1 MKLVTKLLL
10 SWRSPITNL
19 NLHLHLHLN
28 LHVQKI
34 GQATNLS
41 RDQQWTDLN
50 PVPEDH
56 KQITELLQLKLNQ
69 AMELLQPNPRQ
80 SMDPRRIPTDP
91 HHLNLNRLNL
101 NLNRLQIDRVILLLL
116 LETVHRT
123 ELQLSIY
130 LLENLA
136 ETIWAKLCKS
146 SSAFSGVTSI
156 RKKRRLTD
164 IDVVNIR
171 CENQSRCSS
180 QSQMLN
186 LYFSLCCISTGP

>member
-1 MKLVTKLLL
+1 MIETLKMKLVTKLLL

-19 NLHLHLHLN
+19 NLHLQLHLN

-41 RDQQWTDLN
+41 RDQQQWTDPQSFPN

-56 KQITELLQLKLNQ
+56 KQITELPQLKLNQ

-91 HHLNLNRLNL
+91 HHLNLNRL
-101 NLNRLQIDRVILLLL
+101 QIDRVILLLL
-116 LETVHRT
+116 LETVHPRD
-123 ELQLSIY
+123 LQLSIY

-146 SSAFSGVTSI
+146 SSAYSGATST

-164 IDVVNIR
+164 INVVNIR
-171 CENQSRCSS
+171 CEIQLQKSKP
-180 QSQMLN
+180 L
-186 LYFSLCCISTGP
+186 

>member
-1 MKLVTKLLL
+1 METLNMKIVTKHLL

-19 NLHLHLHLN
+19 NLHLQLHLN

-56 KQITELLQLKLNQ
+56 KQITELPQLKLNQ

-91 HHLNLNRLNL
+91 HHLNLNRL
-101 NLNRLQIDRVILLLL
+101 QIDRVILLLL
-116 LETVHRT
+116 LETVLHPRD
-123 ELQLSIY
+123 LQLSIY

-146 SSAFSGVTSI
+146 SSAYSGATST

-164 IDVVNIR
+164 INVVNIR
-171 CENQSRCSS
+171 CEIQLQKSKP
-180 QSQMLN
+180 L
-186 LYFSLCCISTGP
+186 

>member
-1 MKLVTKLLL
+1 MIETLKVKLVTKHLL

-19 NLHLHLHLN
+19 NLHLQLHLN

-56 KQITELLQLKLNQ
+56 KQITELPQLKLNQ

-91 HHLNLNRLNL
+91 HHLNLN
-101 NLNRLQIDRVILLLL
+101 LNRLQIDRVILLLL

-123 ELQLSIY
+123 DLQLSIY

-146 SSAFSGVTSI
+146 SSAYSGATST

-164 IDVVNIR
+164 INVVNIR
-171 CENQSRCSS
+171 CEIQLQKSKP
-180 QSQMLN
+180 L
-186 LYFSLCCISTGP
+186 